1 MKNKILLFIF
11 ITLTGFISI
20 KVMEY
25 SALAADIIQPSGKW
39 VAEYGGSSTPFRCT
53 CCNSFWR
60 SQCTVGDTTSDLKKC
75 E

>member
-1 MKNKILLFIF
+1 MKNKLLLVILVSVIGFVS
-11 ITLTGFISI
+11 ITEMGN
-20 KVMEY
+20 
-25 SALAADIIQPSGKW
+25 SALAAGIVQPSGKW
-39 VAEYGGSSTPFRCT
+39 VAEYGGGATPFRCT